1 MGESRAADVRPIGVV
16 RCEVRE
22 RSAMPRGG
30 VEATIDVFPEYAEA
44 LDGIE
49 VNTHLIVV
57 AWLHQA
63 ERRTQRVT
71 PQRMGG
77 DERGVFAT
85 RSPDRPNPVGIA
97 VARLLSRDILR
108 LRVRPVDFVDGT
120 PVIDLKPYSSAWDS
134 VFSARTAHDLPGAL
148 YDPAREFPRL
158 MQEAE
163 SFHGERCRGVAM
175 AVRLHYHVRALW
187 GVSAKEP
194 ALSLVV
200 GRDGCLADSLQA
212 LFGARLG
219 DGRLLVGDGE
229 TFRVRHGGRELAFR
243 PRPTEGMTEED
254 VLSRDID
261 ELFAIREGDIEG
273 P

>member
-1 MGESRAADVRPIGVV
+1 MEQTSTPQVRPIGVV
-16 RCEVRE
+16 RCGVRE
-22 RSAMPRGG
+22 RSAMPHGG
-30 VEATIDVFPEYAEA
+30 VEAIIEVFPEYADA
-44 LDGIE
+44 LDGID

-57 AWLHQA
+57 AWLHRA
-63 ERRTQRVT
+63 DRSTQRVT

-85 RSPDRPNPVGIA
+85 RSPDRPNPVGIS
-97 VARLLSRDILR
+97 VARFLSRDGLR
-108 LRVRPVDFVDGT
+108 LRLRPVDFVDGT
-120 PVIDLKPYSSAWDS
+120 PVIDLKPYSSAWDG
-134 VFSARTAHDLPGAL
+134 VFSARTMHDLPGRL
-148 YDPAREFPRL
+148 NEPAREFPRL

-187 GVSAKEP
+187 GVAAKEP
-194 ALSLVV
+194 GLRLVV

-219 DGRLLVGDGE
+219 DGRLLVGDGD
-229 TFRVRHGGRELAFR
+229 TFRVRHGARELAFR
-243 PRPTEGMTEED
+243 PRPTEGMAVED
-254 VLSRDID
+254 ILSRDIG
-261 ELFAIREGDIEG
+261 ELFEIQAGDTEG